1 MDQPDKDTL
10 WYQPNL
16 DVFLNR
22 WYSSY
27 ADARNARENH
37 GGFLLPY
44 KTHFFVCEADVIR
57 ALSLDPD
64 DPDWEKIGW
73 DTAQPADLEACERLR
88 QKRESVVRGL
98 DTA

>member
-1 MDQPDKDTL
+1 MLLMDQPDKDTL
-10 WYQPNL
+10 WYQSDL

-27 ADARNARENH
+27 SDARRARENH

-44 KTHFFVCEADVIR
+44 QTHFFVCEADVIR
-57 ALSLDPD
+57 ALGLESD

-73 DTAQPADLEACERLR
+73 DAAQPTDLEACERLR
-88 QKRESVVRGL
+88 QKRESVVRG
-98 DTA
+98 

>member
-1 MDQPDKDTL
+1 MRDYKELDSKEGRS
-10 WYQPNL
+10 NL
-16 DVFLNR
+16 GIELI
-22 WYSSY
+22 SS
-27 ADARNARENH
+27 A
-37 GGFLLPY
+37 GGY
-44 KTHFFVCEADVIR
+44 KTHFFVSEADVIR
-57 ALSLDPD
+57 ALSLEPD